1 MCERLPDVAM
11 YTYTTQF
18 FPRWTY
24 EKVDA
29 SDGGF
34 DFADDTEVDEYGYR
48 RVDNVT
54 DEILAVYRQ
63 SVGPQVSKDDI
74 FYYVYGQLHDPH
86 YRIDYAA
93 DLKKMLPHIPT
104 PETRDRFETVL
115 RVGRWLADLHMNFEK
130 VEPYP
135 VKVEL
140 KKDASAEDRETWRV
154 SKMKWG
160 RIRDEETGKLV
171 NDPTTIIYN
180 SKVTITGI
188 PPEADDYMLGSRSA
202 LGWVI
207 DRWQVKTDKPSGI
220 VNDPNDWCDELGD
233 PKYIVDLIA
242 RVTTVATETTKL
254 VASLTTE
261 DSQ

>member
-1 MCERLPDVAM
+1 
-11 YTYTTQF
+11 
-18 FPRWTY
+18 
-24 EKVDA
+24 
-29 SDGGF
+29 
-34 DFADDTEVDEYGYR
+34 
-48 RVDNVT
+48 
-54 DEILAVYRQ
+54 
-63 SVGPQVSKDDI
+63 
-74 FYYVYGQLHDPH
+74 
-86 YRIDYAA
+86 
-93 DLKKMLPHIPT
+93 MLPHIPT
-104 PETRDRFETVL
+104 PQTRDRFEAVF
-115 RVGRWLADLHMNFEK
+115 RVGRWLADLHMNYEK

-140 KKDASAEDRETWRV
+140 KKSASGDDRETWRV

-171 NDPTTIIYN
+171 NDPTTIICN

-220 VNDPNDWCDELGD
+220 VNDPNDWCDEVGD

-242 RVTTVATETTKL
+242 RVTTVATETNWL